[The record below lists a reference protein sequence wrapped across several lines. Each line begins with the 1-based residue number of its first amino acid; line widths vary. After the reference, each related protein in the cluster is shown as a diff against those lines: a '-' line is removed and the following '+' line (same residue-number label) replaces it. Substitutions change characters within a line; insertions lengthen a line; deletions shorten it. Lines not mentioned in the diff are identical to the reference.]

1 MTHLGFLTVD
11 IIVLVALF
19 IGLFLITWHTEK
31 RLIISLILSAYP
43 TLLVFKNFPYLKLGA
58 GLPQA
63 IWFLVIYVVISGITW
78 RCIHMRRVYSHFRKI
93 FDYSVLTLS
102 YLALMISISTHA
114 APALQNIYTFSG
126 IFSRFVESLDFGL
139 ILIIPIIA
147 ILITS
152 KSDS

>member
-1 MTHLGFLTVD
+1 MMHLGFLTVD
-11 IIVLVALF
+11 IIVLLALF
-19 IGLFLITWHTEK
+19 VGLFLITWHTEK
-31 RLIISLILSAYP
+31 RLIISLVVSAYP

-63 IWFLVIYVVISGITW
+63 IWFLVLYVIISGIIW
-78 RCIHMRRVYSHFRKI
+78 RCVHTRRVYSHFRKI
-93 FDYSVLTLS
+93 LDYTILTLS

-114 APALQNIYTFSG
+114 VPALQSIYTFSG
-126 IFSRFVESLDFGL
+126 IFSRFVEGLDFGL
-139 ILIIPIIA
+139 ILVIPIVA